1 MCSGFVKRLFVPWHL
16 HSPHFKTSS
25 PSWHWDVWKGC
36 HGNFWTLG
44 YTNRIG
50 KYAARYCFVFQGFL
64 FHSGLMRLSST
75 KLPVTSQ
82 WLAMI
87 YNKKRVGKIPVKRK
101 WNYSLILRVY
111 HYTYLF
117 TAKFSTNDNG
127 FRLAK
132 QHLCTSNTLCFL
144 HFLYCRSTTSTSN
157 SLFPLLHRGREQK
170 TPTLNLDTVLLE

>member
-1 MCSGFVKRLFVPWHL
+1 MWRDIALF
-16 HSPHFKTSS
+16 F
-25 PSWHWDVWKGC
+25 
-36 HGNFWTLG
+36 
-44 YTNRIG
+44 R
-50 KYAARYCFVFQGFL
+50 VFL
-64 FHSGLMRLSST
+64 LHSGLMRLSST

-101 WNYSLILRVY
+101 WNYSLISRVY
-111 HYTYLF
+111 HYPYLF
-117 TAKFSTNDNG
+117 AAKFSTNDKRRRQKAKING

-157 SLFPLLHRGREQK
+157 SLISPF
-170 TPTLNLDTVLLE
+170 TPRTWTKDTDSELGYSPFGINLQRNSPKLVFQSQYPPSLSINHVPITKDLEKLPPR